1 MSISKEMIEERII
14 VLEKDIDNVKIQ
26 MNNLEQQKNESVALL
41 NALTGAKQQC
51 DSFLQIIDNV
61 EPEVSDS
68 SDVGLEDI
76 P

>member
-1 MSISKEMIEERII
+1 MSLGRHFESCG
-14 VLEKDIDNVKIQ
+14 DIKNVKIQ
-26 MNNLEQQKNESVALL
+26 ISNLDQQKNESVALL

-68 SDVGLEDI
+68 SDVGLEGI
-76 P
+76 L